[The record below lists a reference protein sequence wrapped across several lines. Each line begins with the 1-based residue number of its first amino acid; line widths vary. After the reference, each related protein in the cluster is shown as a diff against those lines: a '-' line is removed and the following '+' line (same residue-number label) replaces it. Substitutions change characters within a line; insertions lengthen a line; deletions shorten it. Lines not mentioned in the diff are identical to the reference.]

1 MIAIGAASATVV
13 GPNGWLCNS
22 LATALM
28 VAGEDGAKYFAQPE
42 LVDYEVFVIG
52 RHENSAWSI

>member
-1 MIAIGAASATVV
+1 VV
-13 GPNGWLCNS
+13 GPNGWLCDG

-28 VAGEDGAKYFAQPE
+28 VVGEEGAKSSAQPE
-42 LVDYEVFVIG
+42 LVGYQVFVIG